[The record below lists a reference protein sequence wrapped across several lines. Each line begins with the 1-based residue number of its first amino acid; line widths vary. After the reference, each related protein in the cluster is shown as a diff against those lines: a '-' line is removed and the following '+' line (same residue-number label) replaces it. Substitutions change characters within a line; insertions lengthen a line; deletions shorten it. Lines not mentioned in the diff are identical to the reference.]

1 MKRLII
7 VLALAVM
14 SVAAMAQGVE
24 LKSFDQQLF
33 TLQPDGS
40 FKAAGGSDFVL
51 VKVDSASRKLI
62 DGQLFLA
69 YQRNSADEKHCYY
82 NTEYKEEEGGAI
94 AISGTSVDLSKTFF
108 VEAISYTVRFE
119 ALDGFVKVY
128 APSNLSVERFS
139 DFPKYIKWKHYF
151 RKDGSVR
158 PKMQSRYDEINSRLN
173 LVCVA
178 LPMGAVKALGK

>member
-1 MKRLII
+1 
-7 VLALAVM
+7 M
-14 SVAAMAQGVE
+14 SLAAMAQGVE

-33 TLQPDGS
+33 TLQPDGT
-40 FKAAGGSDFVL
+40 FKAADGADFVL
-51 VKVDSASRKLI
+51 VKVDSASRKHI
-62 DGQLFLA
+62 EGQLFLA
-69 YQRNSADEKHCYY
+69 YQRNSDNPKLCYY
-82 NTEYKEEEGGAI
+82 NTEYKEEEGGII

-151 RKDGSVR
+151 RKDGSVN
-158 PKMQSRYDEINSRLN
+158 PKMQFRYDEINSRMN

-178 LPMGAVKALGK
+178 LPMGAVKALVK

>member
-14 SVAAMAQGVE
+14 SLAAAAQEVE

-40 FKAAGGSDFVL
+40 FKSAAGTDFVL

-69 YQRNSADEKHCYY
+69 YQRNSDDPKRCYY
-82 NTEYKEEEGGAI
+82 NTEYKEEENGVI

-119 ALDGFVKVY
+119 AMDGFVKVY

-151 RKDGSVR
+151 KKDGSVN
-158 PKMQSRYDEINSRLN
+158 PKMQFRYDEINSRLN

-178 LPMGAVKALGK
+178 LPMGAVKALTK